1 VINASPATVAP
12 PDNAAAPM
20 FPAKAPIFS
29 IGILAPNPSVS
40 FIFVFFELFLMRM
53 RHLKIYIYYVLGL
66 VLVAFLV

>member
-40 FIFVFFELFLMRM
+40 FFFVFF
-53 RHLKIYIYYVLGL
+53 
-66 VLVAFLV
+66 